1 MSDAAQHASPADAAS
16 PAVASPVFSTVAEGD
31 LTLDDHEA
39 LAAMLARTFDSYDH
53 WYAGAR
59 SWAGMQPELRVVA
72 RVGDVVVAHAGLRR
86 QFVTVGGTDLLITA
100 VGMVAVSPA
109 AQGTGLG
116 AALLRHVDAALE
128 RLGSRFGLLETG
140 EAVQGFYRRAGWL
153 PLGGAADDAAGSAP
167 VTGHAVTGHAVTGHA
182 VTGHYTAF
190 SADGAGVLVSQ
201 DEGWLIREVGAT
213 ADEWPDGDIRWN
225 GQMV

>member
-1 MSDAAQHASPADAAS
+1 MSDAAQHASPAA
-16 PAVASPVFSTVAEGD
+16 ASPVFSTVAEGD

-72 RVGDVVVAHAGLRR
+72 RDGDVVVAHAGMRR
-86 QFVTVGGTDLLITA
+86 QFVTVGETDLLITA

-116 AALLRHVDAALE
+116 GELLRQVDVALE

-153 PLGGAADDAAGSAP
+153 PLGDASGD
-167 VTGHAVTGHAVTGHA
+167 AVTGHA

-213 ADEWPDGDIRWN
+213 AAEWPAGDIRWN

>member
-1 MSDAAQHASPADAAS
+1 MSDAAQHAPAAAT
-16 PAVASPVFSTVAEGD
+16 SPVFSTVAEGD

-39 LAAMLARTFDSYDH
+39 LAAMLARTFEAYDH

-72 RVGDVVVAHAGLRR
+72 RDGDVVVAHAGLRR
-86 QFVTVGGTDLLITA
+86 QFVTVGETDLLVTA
-100 VGMVAVSPA
+100 VGMVAVSPT

-116 AALLRHVDAALE
+116 GALLRHVDAALE

-153 PLGGAADDAAGSAP
+153 PLGDASED
-167 VTGHAVTGHAVTGHA
+167 AVTGHA

-213 ADEWPDGDIRWN
+213 AAEWPAGDIRWN

>member
-1 MSDAAQHASPADAAS
+1 MPDAAQHASPAA
-16 PAVASPVFSTVAEGD
+16 PAFSTVAEGD

-39 LAAMLARTFDSYDH
+39 IAAMLARTFEAYDH

-72 RVGDVVVAHAGLRR
+72 RDGDVVVAHAGLRR
-86 QFVTVGGTDLLITA
+86 QFVTVGETDLLVTA
-100 VGMVAVSPA
+100 VGMVAVSPT

-116 AALLRHVDAALE
+116 GALLRHVDAALE

-153 PLGGAADDAAGSAP
+153 PLGDASED
-167 VTGHAVTGHAVTGHA
+167 AVTGHAVTGHA

-213 ADEWPDGDIRWN
+213 AAEWPAGDIRWN

>member
-1 MSDAAQHASPADAAS
+1 MSDAAQHASPAATAS
-16 PAVASPVFSTVAEGD
+16 APVWSTVAEGD

-39 LAAMLARTFDSYDH
+39 VAAMLARTFDAYDH

-72 RVGDVVVAHAGLRR
+72 RDGDVVVAHAGLRR
-86 QFVTVGGTDLLITA
+86 QFVTVGETDLLVTA
-100 VGMVAVSPA
+100 VGMVAVSPT

-116 AALLRHVDAALE
+116 GALLRHVDAALE

-153 PLGGAADDAAGSAP
+153 PLGDASKD
-167 VTGHAVTGHAVTGHA
+167 AVTGHAVTGHA

-213 ADEWPDGDIRWN
+213 AVEWPAGDIRWN

>member
-1 MSDAAQHASPADAAS
+1 MSDAAQHASPEPDAA
-16 PAVASPVFSTVAEGD
+16 PVWSTVAEGD

-39 LAAMLARTFDSYDH
+39 LAAMLARTFDAYDH

-72 RVGDVVVAHAGLRR
+72 RDGDVVVAHAGLRR
-86 QFVTVGGTDLLITA
+86 QFVTVGETDLLVTA
-100 VGMVAVSPA
+100 VGMVAVSPT

-116 AALLRHVDAALE
+116 GELLRQVDAALA

-153 PLGGAADDAAGSAP
+153 PLGEAAGDDDGSAP
-167 VTGHAVTGHAVTGHA
+167 ATGHAATGHA

-213 ADEWPDGDIRWN
+213 AAEWPDGDIRWN

>member
-1 MSDAAQHASPADAAS
+1 MSDAAQHAAPAAAAS
-16 PAVASPVFSTVAEGD
+16 PAPVFSTVAEGD

-39 LAAMLARTFDSYDH
+39 LAAMLARTFDAYDH

-72 RVGDVVVAHAGLRR
+72 RDGDVVVAHAGLRR
-86 QFVTVGGTDLLITA
+86 QFVTVGETDLLVTA
-100 VGMVAVSPA
+100 VGMVAVSPT

-116 AALLRHVDAALE
+116 GALLRHVDAALE

-153 PLGGAADDAAGSAP
+153 PLD
-167 VTGHAVTGHAVTGHA
+167 AVTGHA

-213 ADEWPDGDIRWN
+213 AAEWPAGDIRWN

>member
-1 MSDAAQHASPADAAS
+1 MSDAAQHASPVDAAS
-16 PAVASPVFSTVAEGD
+16 SGAASPVAASPVFSTVAEGD

-72 RVGDVVVAHAGLRR
+72 RDGDVVVAHAGLRR

-128 RLGSRFGLLETG
+128 HLGSRFGLLETG

-153 PLGGAADDAAGSAP
+153 PLDA
-167 VTGHAVTGHAVTGHA
+167 TTGHA

-213 ADEWPDGDIRWN
+213 AAEWPAGDIRWN

>member
-1 MSDAAQHASPADAAS
+1 MSDAAQHAPAAA
-16 PAVASPVFSTVAEGD
+16 ASPVFRTVAEGD

-72 RVGDVVVAHAGLRR
+72 RHGDVVVAHAGLRR
-86 QFVTVGGTDLLITA
+86 QFVTVGETDLLVTA

-116 AALLRHVDAALE
+116 GELLRQVDAALE

-153 PLGGAADDAAGSAP
+153 PL
-167 VTGHAVTGHAVTGHA
+167 HA

-213 ADEWPDGDIRWN
+213 AAEWPAGDIRWN

>member
-1 MSDAAQHASPADAAS
+1 MSDAAQHASPEPDAA
-16 PAVASPVFSTVAEGD
+16 PVWSTVAEGD

-39 LAAMLARTFDSYDH
+39 LAAMLARTFDAYDH

-72 RVGDVVVAHAGLRR
+72 RDGDVVVAHAGLRR
-86 QFVTVGGTDLLITA
+86 QFVTVGETDLLITA
-100 VGMVAVSPA
+100 VGMVAVSPT

-116 AALLRHVDAALE
+116 GELLRQVDTALA

-153 PLGGAADDAAGSAP
+153 PLGD
-167 VTGHAVTGHAVTGHA
+167 TGGNA

-213 ADEWPDGDIRWN
+213 ATEWPAGDIRWN

>member
-1 MSDAAQHASPADAAS
+1 MSDAAQHASPA
-16 PAVASPVFSTVAEGD
+16 PVFSTVAEGD

-39 LAAMLARTFDSYDH
+39 LAAMLARTFDAYDH

-72 RVGDVVVAHAGLRR
+72 RDGDVVVAHAGLRR
-86 QFVTVGGTDLLITA
+86 QFVTVGETDLLVTA

-116 AALLRHVDAALE
+116 GALLRHVDAALE

-140 EAVQGFYRRAGWL
+140 EAVQGFYRRAGWV
-153 PLGGAADDAAGSAP
+153 PLGE
-167 VTGHAVTGHAVTGHA
+167 T
-182 VTGHYTAF
+182 TGHYTAF

-213 ADEWPDGDIRWN
+213 AVEWPSGDIRWN

>member
-1 MSDAAQHASPADAAS
+1 VILHAANSGLEFLNEARAGGSVGGMSDAAQSPD
-16 PAVASPVFSTVAEGD
+16 PTFSTVAEGD

-86 QFVTVGGTDLLITA
+86 QFVAVGETDLLVTA
-100 VGMVAVSPA
+100 VGMVAVSPT

-116 AALLRHVDAALE
+116 GALLRHVDAALDL
-128 RLGSRFGLLETG
+128 LGSRFGLLETG
-140 EAVQGFYRRAGWL
+140 EGVQGFYRRGGWL
-153 PLGGAADDAAGSAP
+153 PLDE
-167 VTGHAVTGHAVTGHA
+167 VTGGP

-201 DEGWLIREVGAT
+201 DEGWLVREVGAT
-213 ADEWPDGDIRWN
+213 AAEWPAGDIRWN

>member
-1 MSDAAQHASPADAAS
+1 MSDAAQHASAAS
-16 PAVASPVFSTVAEGD
+16 PAPVFSTVAEGD

-39 LAAMLARTFDSYDH
+39 LAAMLARTFDAYDH

-72 RVGDVVVAHAGLRR
+72 RDGDVVVAHAGLRR
-86 QFVTVGGTDLLITA
+86 QFVTVGETDLLVTA

-116 AALLRHVDAALE
+116 GALLRHVDAALE

-153 PLGGAADDAAGSAP
+153 PLD
-167 VTGHAVTGHAVTGHA
+167 AVTCHA

-213 ADEWPDGDIRWN
+213 AAEWPAGDIRWN

>member
-1 MSDAAQHASPADAAS
+1 MPDQPVDPVDAPE
-16 PAVASPVFSTVAEGD
+16 PTYRPVFETVAEGD
-31 LTLDDHEA
+31 LALDDHEA
-39 LAAMLARTFDSYDH
+39 IASMLALAFPDYDH

-59 SWAGMQPELRVVA
+59 SWAGMQPELRVLA

-86 QFVTVGGTDLLITA
+86 QFVTVGDADLLVTA
-100 VGMVAVSPA
+100 VGMVAVSPIL
-109 AQGTGLG
+109 QGTGQG
-116 AALLRHVDAALE
+116 GALLRHVDEGLA

-140 EAVQGFYRRAGWL
+140 EAVQGFYQRAGWR
-153 PLGGAADDAAGSAP
+153 PLHD
-167 VTGHAVTGHAVTGHA
+167 

-201 DEGWLIREVGAT
+201 DEGWLVREAGGTLA
-213 ADEWPDGDIRWN
+213 EWPAGDLSWN

>member
-1 MSDAAQHASPADAAS
+1 MSDAAQHASPA
-16 PAVASPVFSTVAEGD
+16 PVFSTVAEGD

-39 LAAMLARTFDSYDH
+39 LAAMLARTFDAYDH

-72 RVGDVVVAHAGLRR
+72 RDGDVVVAHAGLRR
-86 QFVTVGGTDLLITA
+86 QFVTVGETDLLVTA

-116 AALLRHVDAALE
+116 GALLRHVDAALE

-153 PLGGAADDAAGSAP
+153 PLD
-167 VTGHAVTGHAVTGHA
+167 A

-213 ADEWPDGDIRWN
+213 AAEWPAGDIRWN

>member
-1 MSDAAQHASPADAAS
+1 MSEAAQHASPA
-16 PAVASPVFSTVAEGD
+16 PVFSTVAEGD

-39 LAAMLARTFDSYDH
+39 LAAMLARTFDAYDH

-72 RVGDVVVAHAGLRR
+72 RDGDVVVAHAGLRR
-86 QFVTVGGTDLLITA
+86 QFVTVGETGLLVTA
-100 VGMVAVSPA
+100 VGMVAVSPT

-116 AALLRHVDAALE
+116 GALLRHVDAALE

-153 PLGGAADDAAGSAP
+153 PLD
-167 VTGHAVTGHAVTGHA
+167 AVTGHA

-213 ADEWPDGDIRWN
+213 AAEWPAGDIRWN

>member
-1 MSDAAQHASPADAAS
+1 MSDAAQPDAAQPAAASSASSPA
-16 PAVASPVFSTVAEGD
+16 PVFSIVAEGD

-39 LAAMLARTFDSYDH
+39 LAAVLARTFVDYDH

-72 RVGDVVVAHAGLRR
+72 RDGDEVVAHAGLRR
-86 QFVTVGGTDLLITA
+86 QFVSVGGTDLLVTA
-100 VGMVAVSPA
+100 VGMVAVSPRV
-109 AQGTGLG
+109 QGTGLG
-116 AALLRHVDAALE
+116 GALLRHVDVALE

-140 EAVQGFYRRAGWL
+140 EAVQGFYRRGGWL
-153 PLGGAADDAAGSAP
+153 PLAGI
-167 VTGHAVTGHAVTGHA
+167 TGQA

-201 DEGWLIREVGAT
+201 DDGWLLREVGAT
-213 ADEWPDGDIRWN
+213 AAEWPAGDIRWN

>member
-1 MSDAAQHASPADAAS
+1 MSDAAQHASATTT
-16 PAVASPVFSTVAEGD
+16 SPVFSTVAEGD

-39 LAAMLARTFDSYDH
+39 LAAMLARTFEAYDH

-72 RVGDVVVAHAGLRR
+72 RDGDVVVAHAGLRR
-86 QFVTVGGTDLLITA
+86 QFVTVGETDLLVTA
-100 VGMVAVSPA
+100 VGMVAVSPT

-116 AALLRHVDAALE
+116 GALLRHVDAALE

-153 PLGGAADDAAGSAP
+153 PLGEAAGDDDGSAP

-201 DEGWLIREVGAT
+201 DEGWLIRAVGAT
-213 ADEWPDGDIRWN
+213 AAQWPAGDIRWN

>member
-1 MSDAAQHASPADAAS
+1 VILHAANSGLEFLNDERPGGSVEGMSDAAQSPD
-16 PAVASPVFSTVAEGD
+16 PTFSTVAEGD
-31 LTLDDHEA
+31 LTLDDHEG

-86 QFVTVGGTDLLITA
+86 QFVAVGETDLLVTA
-100 VGMVAVSPA
+100 VGMVAVSPT

-116 AALLRHVDAALE
+116 GALLRHVDAALE
-128 RLGSRFGLLETG
+128 LLGSRFGLLETG
-140 EAVQGFYRRAGWL
+140 EGVQGFYRRGGWL
-153 PLGGAADDAAGSAP
+153 PLDE
-167 VTGHAVTGHAVTGHA
+167 VTGGP

-201 DEGWLIREVGAT
+201 DEGWLVREVGAT
-213 ADEWPDGDIRWN
+213 AAEWPAGDIRWN

>member
-1 MSDAAQHASPADAAS
+1 MSDAAQHASPASSLA
-16 PAVASPVFSTVAEGD
+16 PVFSTVAEGD

-39 LAAMLARTFDSYDH
+39 LAAMLARTFDAYDH

-72 RVGDVVVAHAGLRR
+72 RDGDVVVAHAGLRR
-86 QFVTVGGTDLLITA
+86 QFVTVGETDLLVTA

-116 AALLRHVDAALE
+116 GELLRQVDAALE

-140 EAVQGFYRRAGWL
+140 EAVQGFYRGAGWL
-153 PLGGAADDAAGSAP
+153 PLGDDEGSDP
-167 VTGHAVTGHAVTGHA
+167 VTGHA

-213 ADEWPDGDIRWN
+213 AADWPAGDIRWN